1 MSKYKFSDSVKPVTV
16 EVYENGLYI
25 NKQVVGIFPYGIQS
39 GVITEDMLTDSM
51 CEYLM
56 TKAEYQNT
64 FVSNDNKETKTKDR
78 KSTRLNS
85 SH

>member
-56 TKAEYQNT
+56 TKPEYSHT
-64 FVSNDNKETKTKDR
+64 FVSNDNKETKTKN
-78 KSTRLNS
+78 KK
-85 SH
+85 